1 MQAMSES
8 WIQFLQRWV
17 ILTLGVVVAAH
28 IVPGIRYDDAV
39 SVVVASLLLGLLNA
53 LRPLLAVLSLPI
65 LVFSL
70 GMFWFVINA
79 LLFWLVGYLVKG
91 FHVDGFGTAF
101 FGGLVVSL
109 VSLILNLFL
118 GKGPRVQVRTGRQGE
133 NPRSPRHRIKVD
145 NEPPKGGKGPVIDV

>member
-1 MQAMSES
+1 MSES
-8 WIQFLQRWV
+8 WIQFFQRWV

-70 GMFWFVINA
+70 GLFWFVINA

-91 FHVDGFGTAF
+91 FHVDGFWPAF

-118 GKGPRVQVRTGRQGE
+118 GKGLKFQVRTGRPGE
-133 NPRSPRHRIKVD
+133 SGPGPRRRIRGD
-145 NEPPKGGKGPVIDV
+145 DEPPKGGKGPVIDV